1 MRFCPFCSA
10 ENTVEATHC
19 AACARRLP
27 PVPSRRARSATASGA
42 IPPVTAPPTASP
54 PPPSPAPSPND
65 SGRRSLLAALSPS
78 PAAERRAPAPPAP
91 RTGPEARRRSDA
103 SEDPA
108 AIAAEFGEKTVVSG
122 PPPEARPAT
131 PPPSPLIPAPGIR
144 PSTIDDE
151 WGRLTDSLGAVP
163 SPLHPPHATLE
174 SPSPFPVHPDPPPVP
189 RVPSVPAAPPARLAS
204 HQPPTPASP
213 ARRKAPSSV
222 PPPLPP
228 APAPAPVE
236 PPRAKRPS
244 MSPPLYP
251 LMKEQQ
257 ERDRA
262 AAAAAATNISG
273 SITQPIPPSTTAP
286 VPAPVPA
293 PPILPASPPVS
304 VISPRRSSDGF
315 EPPPTRIL
323 RGEELGD
330 RPFAPPHVIPV
341 PELPEP
347 GPFAAARY
355 AITFLRG
362 RWQRRGAIKSLA
374 EDIKRDT
381 DALDQILGSLGRTAR
396 SVQLEG
402 RPFAA
407 ENEAISAAEARRTAV
422 ERDSVELQTR
432 RSDETTKYVDVESDR
447 TSKVSQAEHALG
459 EAQRDLQL
467 LEGQRRNL
475 RDERKRIEARQKG
488 FIRAAEQR
496 DEQAADAPMAQQ
508 RGFRADAESHRKSAA
523 ELEPQ
528 RQDVD
533 RRLALLEKPI
543 ADATARVDAAKAELE
558 SARRSLDDAREG
570 HGHRLAELEAET
582 KRKTKEIAQADA
594 EIVRRLVTLGTLV
607 NLNRVDRPEFADLY
621 QRIDRLR
628 TAIGARTT
636 EIDKLTAERDA
647 YDKPSLV
654 RGIATLGGTVVL
666 VLAFVVLLRAC
677 V

>member
-27 PVPSRRARSATASGA
+27 PVPSRRARSATASGGVPA
-42 IPPVTAPPTASP
+42 SAPPATAPPPPTA
-54 PPPSPAPSPND
+54 APSLND

-91 RTGPEARRRSDA
+91 RTGPEARRRDDA

-131 PPPSPLIPAPGIR
+131 PPPSPLVPMPGIR

-189 RVPSVPAAPPARLAS
+189 A
-204 HQPPTPASP
+204 

-257 ERDRA
+257 ERERAAA

-273 SITQPIPPSTTAP
+273 SITQPIPPATSG
-286 VPAPVPA
+286 PAPAPTPA

-304 VISPRRSSDGF
+304 VVSPRRSSDGF

-347 GPFAAARY
+347 GLVSAARY

-396 SVQLEG
+396 SVQLDG

-407 ENEAISAAEARRTAV
+407 ENEAISAAEARRSAV
-422 ERDSVELQTR
+422 ERDSVELQSR

-447 TSKVSQAEHALG
+447 TTKVSQAEHALG

-467 LEGQRRNL
+467 HEGQRRNL

-582 KRKTKEIAQADA
+582 KRKTKEIAQAEA

-621 QRIDRLR
+621 LRIDRLR